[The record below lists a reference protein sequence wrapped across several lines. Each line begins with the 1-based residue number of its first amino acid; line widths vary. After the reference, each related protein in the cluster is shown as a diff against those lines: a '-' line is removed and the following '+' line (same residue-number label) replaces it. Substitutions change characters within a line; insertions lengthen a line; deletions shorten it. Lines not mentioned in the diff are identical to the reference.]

1 MQHAQRKWL
10 TALLSLSL
18 VLLAPTG
25 RSQDIDLYVGV
36 PPGASN
42 QPRVLIVLDNTANWG
57 PASGALFINLK
68 AALSSTVNNL
78 NANMKVGLMLFSE
91 SGGGNSNDMGAYVR
105 AAIRTMD
112 SSYKTALKN
121 LVDSIDNSADKGDQ
135 ALWSMAMAEAYAYF
149 AGKNCNATGSQGE
162 KWCVGHGKLKRDYAG
177 NTSGTAASNAVWALP
192 GNAFS
197 SSGSTTYVSPIPSG
211 VNECA
216 ANYIIFISNGPP
228 NDATSVINK
237 SRKILQ
243 QAGGNTTTIPL
254 TPNGQENNMADEWAR
269 FLAQSGSAKPTVHT
283 YTVDVNP
290 GSTGQGPATTALLK
304 SMAHQ
309 GKGRYYAVDG
319 SNSGGAEIAA
329 ALSVIFSEIQSANSV
344 FASASL
350 PLNAQAQGTYFNQV
364 FVGLFRPQEDAHPR
378 WDGNLKQ
385 YQFKLV
391 GTGSSQTLQL
401 VDAENNA
408 ALGTSDLFTPCARSF
423 WTPTA
428 VDSYWSF
435 AELGTVN
442 NPGSK
447 RPAGQCS
454 AVTGST
460 WSNYPDGNLV
470 ERGGAAYRLRT
481 MSVTARNVLT
491 CDGTCIGTPA
501 TFSTSNTNIT
511 HSALGVS
518 SSERDGLI
526 NWIRGQD
533 LTWTCGS
540 GTCGDENGNGN
551 TTEMRPSV
559 HADVV
564 HGRPLPIHYPDHGGV
579 VVFYGSNDGT
589 LRAINGNKDGGGQIA
604 SRNPGQE
611 LWAFIAPEHYGQ
623 FKRLRDQSPLLEYT
637 GAPAATPARQRKS
650 WFFDGPIGAWRNG
663 STAWI
668 YPTMRRG
675 GRMLYA
681 FDVSNPSSPSLKW
694 KRGCPNNLA
703 AGTAA
708 NDAGCDTGF
717 TSIGQTWSE
726 PRIVRVQGHSNPVMI
741 VGGGYDPCEDSEPNT
756 CSSPKGKRVFVL
768 DADTGDL
775 LKTLDTIRSVAADI
789 TVVDTDANGYVD
801 LAYAVDT
808 GGNIWRINIG
818 TQTPSAWTITQVAAL
833 GCDATPCAASGTLNR
848 KFLHAPEIVV
858 TAGYIAVLVGSGDRE
873 HPLIGQ
879 QAYTVANAFFMIQD
893 KPTVASWLTDEA
905 ANCGVGQNLICLASL
920 NVVDAPD
927 ACSAL
932 PPLPSDL
939 GGKKGWALRFG
950 NNPAGACSGGT
961 SNHQGEQVV
970 TSAVVV
976 GGVVY
981 FSTHAATTTAC
992 GLNLGLARSYALN
1005 FLTMAGQKTGGV
1017 AFAHFAGG
1025 GLPPSPVA
1033 GIVTV
1038 NATGGGTVNVPFV
1051 IGVGSTPR
1059 DNPLAPILPQISISG
1074 QRSRVYWYIEK

>member
-1 MQHAQRKWL
+1 MWYSPRKWL
-10 TALLSLSL
+10 TALLSLGL
-18 VLLAPTG
+18 VLLAPAG
-25 RSQDIDLYVGV
+25 RGQDIDLYVGV
-36 PPGASN
+36 PPGATN
-42 QPRVLIVLDNTANWG
+42 QPRVLIILDNTANWN
-57 PASGALFINLK
+57 SVFDNLK

-78 NANMKVGLMLFSE
+78 NANMKVGLMLFTE
-91 SGGGNSNDMGAYVR
+91 SGGGNSNNKGAYVR
-105 AAIRTMD
+105 AAVRTMD
-112 SSYKTALKN
+112 SDYKTALQN
-121 LVDSIDNSADKGDQ
+121 LVNSIDQVNDKGDQ
-135 ALWSMAMAEAYAYF
+135 ALWSLAMAEAYAYF
-149 AGKNCNATGSQGE
+149 AGKNCNTKGSQNE
-162 KWCVGHGKLKRDYAG
+162 YWCVGHGQLKRDYAG
-177 NTSGTAASNAVWALP
+177 NTYGTPDSKAVYALP
-192 GNAFS
+192 GNAFAS
-197 SSGSTTYVSPIPSG
+197 SASTTYVSPIPSG
-211 VNECA
+211 VNDCA

-228 NDATSVINK
+228 NDATSVINQ
-237 SRKILQ
+237 STKILQ
-243 QAGGNTTTIPL
+243 QAGGSTTTIPL
-254 TPNGQENNMADEWAR
+254 TPNGQQDNIADEWAR
-269 FLAQSGSAKPTVHT
+269 FLAQAASGKPTVYT
-283 YTVDVNP
+283 YAVDVNP
-290 GSTGQGPATTALLK
+290 GSTGQGPAATALLK

-309 GKGRYYAVDG
+309 GKGRYFAVNG
-319 SNSGGAEIAA
+319 SSSGGAEIAA
-329 ALSVIFSEIQSANSV
+329 TLSVIFSEIQSANSV

-350 PLNAQAQGTYFNQV
+350 PLNAQAQGTYLNQV

-401 VDAENNA
+401 VDADNQP
-408 ALGTSDLFTPCARSF
+408 ALGSSDLFTPCARSF
-423 WTPTA
+423 WTPAA

-435 AELGTVN
+435 AELGTTH

-454 AVTGST
+454 AVSASA

-470 ERGGAAYRLRT
+470 ERGGAAYRLRAL
-481 MSVTARNVLT
+481 SVASRNVLT
-491 CDGTCIGTPA
+491 CSGTCTGTPA
-501 TFSTSNTNIT
+501 AFATSNTDIT
-511 HSALGVS
+511 YTALGVDS
-518 SSERDGLI
+518 AERDGLI

-540 GTCGDENGNGN
+540 NTCGNENGNAN

-564 HGRPLPIHYPDHGGV
+564 HGRPLPIHFPAHGGV
-579 VVFYGSNDGT
+579 VVFYGANDGS
-589 LRAINGNKDGGGQIA
+589 LRAINGNKDGGDQIGG
-604 SRNPGQE
+604 RNPGEE

-623 FKRLRDQSPLLEYT
+623 FKRLRDQSPLLDYP
-637 GAPAATPARQRKS
+637 GAPTATPARQRKS
-650 WFFDGPIGAWRNG
+650 WFFDGTIGAWRDG
-663 STAWI
+663 SSVWI

-681 FDVSNPSSPSLKW
+681 FDVSNPTSPSLKW
-694 KRGCPNNLA
+694 KRGCPHNLA
-703 AGTAA
+703 AGSSA
-708 NDAGCDTGF
+708 NDTSCDTGF
-717 TSIGQTWSE
+717 ASIGQTWSE
-726 PRIVRVQGHSNPVMI
+726 PRVVRVQGHPKPVMI

-756 CSSPKGKRVFVL
+756 CSSPKGNRVFVL
-768 DADTGDL
+768 DADTGEL
-775 LKTLDTIRSVAADI
+775 LMSLNTIRSVAADI

-818 TQTPSAWTITQVAAL
+818 ASAPTAWTITQVAAL
-833 GCDATPCAASGTLNR
+833 GCDTTPCPASGTLNR

-858 TAGYIAVLVGSGDRE
+858 TAGYNAILVGSGDRE

-879 QAYTVANAFFMIQD
+879 QAYNVANAFFMVQD
-893 KPTVASWLTDEA
+893 KPTDAGWLSDEA
-905 ANCGVGQNLICLASL
+905 GSCGGQNLICLASL
-920 NVVDAPD
+920 NVVDAPN

-932 PPLPSDL
+932 PALPANL
-939 GGKKGWALRFG
+939 NGKKGWALRFG

-981 FSTHAATTTAC
+981 FSTHAPTTTAC

-1005 FLTMAGQKTGGV
+1005 FLTMAGAKTGGI
-1017 AFAHFAGG
+1017 AFTHFAGG

-1038 NATGGGTVNVPFV
+1038 NAPGGGTVNVPFV
-1051 IGVGSTPR
+1051 IGVGSTAR

-1074 QRSRVYWYIEK
+1074 QRSRVYWYVEK